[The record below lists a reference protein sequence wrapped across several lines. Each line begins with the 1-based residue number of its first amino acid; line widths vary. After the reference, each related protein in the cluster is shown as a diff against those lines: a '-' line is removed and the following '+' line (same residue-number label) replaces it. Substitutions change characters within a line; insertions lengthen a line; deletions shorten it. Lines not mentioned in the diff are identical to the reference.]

1 MEDPQVNEDTKA
13 SDIAAFENE
22 EDPDIRHKIW
32 LEKIYQGDHV
42 PQLTVR
48 AIIMGGLLGMLMSIS
63 NLYTT
68 LKLGWAFGVALTA
81 CVLSYCIWNSMRVL
95 MPKLTQMSILENAC
109 MQSTASAA
117 GYSTGS
123 TIGMAFGAYL
133 LITGVHVDGWIVF
146 WWTIATACLGVFI
159 AVPLK
164 RQLINR
170 EFLAFPGGIAC
181 ATTLRSLY
189 SHSKEAVQKAWSLVI
204 TMVAG
209 AIAGFL
215 SKGDFAWQIT
225 MHLKL
230 PEMIPF
236 SSMLIRGADLAKM
249 PGFGFEPGLL
259 MIGAGM
265 IIGMRVCASM
275 FLGSVL
281 LYFFFAPTIISMH
294 ETASEGTIL
303 RWAVWTGT
311 SILVA
316 NGLAAFAL
324 QWKTIARAFQTAG
337 SVKAG
342 ESETNAKNDQ
352 IEVPIKWLIIGLI
365 PSSILMVV
373 LEVIAFNI
381 SVPLGILT
389 VVMSF
394 VLALVACRAT
404 GETNITPIGAMGKI
418 TQLTYAFLAPSNI
431 TTNLMAA
438 SVTANAAVA
447 SADLLTDLKSGY
459 LLGAN
464 PRKQFWAQFIG
475 VFFGTIAIV
484 PAWFAMVP
492 NKEVLENY
500 YHPPS
505 TMMWKAMAEALSVI
519 TQGADQLSKVIPP
532 SAQMGILIGAFIG
545 IALAIADM
553 YAPKSIKKFLPSA
566 MGLGLSWVMVFAN
579 SFGFFVGALLGLIWT
594 KLRQKNADVYLI
606 PVASGA
612 IAGESLMCAIIAII
626 KASQAISLKL

>member
-1 MEDPQVNEDTKA
+1 MENPQVNEDTKA
-13 SDIAAFENE
+13 TDIAAFENE
-22 EDPDIRHKIW
+22 EDPDRRHKIW
-32 LEKIYQGDHV
+32 LEKIYQGDQV

-48 AIIMGGLLGMLMSIS
+48 AVIMGGLLGMLMSIS

-81 CVLSYCIWNSMRVL
+81 CVLSYCIWNSIRVL
-95 MPKLTQMSILENAC
+95 APKLTPMSILENAC

-133 LITGVHVDGWIVF
+133 LITGKHVDAWIVF
-146 WWTIATACLGVFI
+146 LWTVATACLGVFI

-170 EFLAFPGGIAC
+170 EFLAFPDGIAC

-189 SHSKEAVQKAWSLVI
+189 SQSKEAVQKAYSLVA
-204 TMVAG
+204 TMALG
-209 AIAGFL
+209 ALMGFL
-215 SKGDFAWQIT
+215 TKGDFAWQT
-225 MHLKL
+225 ALKL
-230 PEMIPF
+230 KIPEMIPF
-236 SSMLIRGADLAKM
+236 GNVVINGASLAKM

-265 IIGMRVCASM
+265 IIGMRVCTSM
-275 FLGSVL
+275 FLASIL
-281 LYFFFAPTIISMH
+281 LYFVIAPQIVSMN
-294 ETASEGTIL
+294 ETLSEGTIL

-311 SILVA
+311 SILVT

-324 QWKTIARAFQTAG
+324 QWKTIARALQSAS
-337 SVKAG
+337 SVKEQAQ
-342 ESETNAKNDQ
+342 STDT
-352 IEVPIKWLIIGLI
+352 IEVPMKWLVIGLI
-365 PSSILMVV
+365 PSSIMMVV
-373 LEVIAFNI
+373 LELIAFNI
-381 SVPLGILT
+381 SIPLGILS
-389 VVMSF
+389 VIMSF

-418 TQLTYAFLAPSNI
+418 TQLAYAFLAPTNM

-438 SVTANAAVA
+438 SVTANSAVA

-475 VFFGTIAIV
+475 VFFGSIAIV

-492 NKEVLENY
+492 NKEVLESYN
-500 YHPPS
+500 PPS
-505 TMMWKAMAEALSVI
+505 TVMWKAMAEALSVI
-519 TQGADQLSKVIPP
+519 TQSADKLSKVIPP
-532 SAQMGILIGAFIG
+532 TAQEGILIGAAIG
-545 IALAIADM
+545 IGLAIADTL
-553 YAPKSIKKFLPSA
+553 APKRVKKFLPSA
-566 MGLGLSWVMVFAN
+566 MGLGLSWVMPLIN
-579 SFGFFVGALLGLIWT
+579 SLGFMIGAVLGLIWS
-594 KLRQKNADVYLI
+594 KLRPQNAEVYLI

-626 KASQAISLKL
+626 KAGQAISGGI

>member
-32 LEKIYQGDHV
+32 LEKIYQGEHV

-95 MPKLTQMSILENAC
+95 MPKLSQMTILENAC

-146 WWTIATACLGVFI
+146 WWTVATACLGVFI

-170 EFLAFPGGIAC
+170 EFLAFPDGIAC

-215 SKGDFAWQIT
+215 SKGDFAWQIALN
-225 MHLKL
+225 LKL
-230 PEMIPF
+230 PEMLQF
-236 SSMLIRGADLAKM
+236 NSVFIRGADLAKM

-275 FLGSVL
+275 FLGSLL
-281 LYFFFAPTIISMH
+281 LYFFVAPTIIAIH
-294 ETASEGTIL
+294 ETANEGTIL

-316 NGLAAFAL
+316 NGLAAFGL
-324 QWKTIARAFQTAG
+324 QWKTIARAFQTAA

-352 IEVPIKWLIIGLI
+352 IEVPMKWLVIGLI
-365 PSSILMVV
+365 PSTILMVV
-373 LEVIAFNI
+373 LEFIAFNI
-381 SVPLGILT
+381 SIPLGILT
-389 VVMSF
+389 VIMSF

-475 VFFGTIAIV
+475 VFFGSVAIV

-492 NKEVLENY
+492 SKEVLENY

-545 IALAIADM
+545 IALAIADI
-553 YAPKSIKKFLPSA
+553 YAPKNVKKFLPSA

-579 SFGFFVGALLGLIWT
+579 SFGFFVGAVLGFVWT
-594 KLRQKNADVYLI
+594 KLRPKNADVYLV

-626 KASQAISLKL
+626 KASQAISTRL

>member
-1 MEDPQVNEDTKA
+1 MNEDTKA

-22 EDPDIRHKIW
+22 EDPDVRHKIW

-95 MPKLTQMSILENAC
+95 MPKLTQMTILENAC

-170 EFLAFPGGIAC
+170 EFLAFPDGIAC

-189 SHSKEAVQKAWSLVI
+189 SHSREAVQKAWSLVI

-215 SKGDFAWQIT
+215 SKGDFAWQIALN
-225 MHLKL
+225 LKL
-230 PEMIPF
+230 PEMISF
-236 SSMLIRGADLAKM
+236 NSVLIRGADLAKM

-281 LYFFFAPTIISMH
+281 LYFWVGPSIIAIH

-316 NGLAAFAL
+316 NGLAAFGL
-324 QWKTIARAFQTAG
+324 QWKTIARAFQTAA

-342 ESETNAKNDQ
+342 ESDESSPKHDQ
-352 IEVPIKWLIIGLI
+352 IEVPMKWLVIGLI
-365 PSSILMVV
+365 PSTILMVV
-373 LEVIAFNI
+373 LEFIAFNI

-475 VFFGTIAIV
+475 VFFGTVAIV

-545 IALAIADM
+545 IALAIADI
-553 YAPKSIKKFLPSA
+553 YAPKNVKKFLPSA

-579 SFGFFVGALLGLIWT
+579 SFGFFVGAALGLVWA
-594 KLRQKNADVYLI
+594 KLRPKNADVYLV

-626 KASQAISLKL
+626 KASQAISTRL

>member
-1 MEDPQVNEDTKA
+1 MNEDTKA

-32 LEKIYQGDHV
+32 LERIYQGDHV

-95 MPKLTQMSILENAC
+95 MPKLSQMTILENAC

-170 EFLAFPGGIAC
+170 EFLAFPDGIAC

-215 SKGDFAWQIT
+215 SKGDFAWQIALN
-225 MHLKL
+225 LKL
-230 PEMIPF
+230 PEMISF
-236 SSMLIRGADLAKM
+236 NSVLIRGADLAKM

-281 LYFFFAPTIISMH
+281 LYFWVGPSIIAIH

-316 NGLAAFAL
+316 NGLAAFGL
-324 QWKTIARAFQTAG
+324 QWKTIARAFQTAA

-352 IEVPIKWLIIGLI
+352 IEVPMKWLVIGLI
-365 PSSILMVV
+365 PSTILMVV
-373 LEVIAFNI
+373 LEFIAFNI
-381 SVPLGILT
+381 SIPLGILT

-475 VFFGTIAIV
+475 VFFGSVAIV

-492 NKEVLENY
+492 SKEVLENY

-545 IALAIADM
+545 IALAIADL
-553 YAPKSIKKFLPSA
+553 YAPKNVKKFLPSA

-579 SFGFFVGALLGLIWT
+579 SFGFFVGAVLGLIWA
-594 KLRQKNADVYLI
+594 KLRPQNADVYLV

-626 KASQAISLKL
+626 KASQAISTRL

>member
-1 MEDPQVNEDTKA
+1 MEVPQENEDTKA

-22 EDPDIRHKIW
+22 EDPDKRHRIW

-42 PQLTVR
+42 PQLTLR
-48 AIIMGGLLGMLMSIS
+48 AIVMGGLLGMLMSIS

-95 MPKLTQMSILENAC
+95 MPKLTPMSILENAC

-133 LITGVHVDGWIVF
+133 LITGKHVDGWIVL

-170 EFLAFPGGIAC
+170 EFLAFPDGIAC

-189 SHSKEAVQKAWSLVI
+189 SQSKEAVQKAYSLVI

-209 AIAGFL
+209 AITGLL
-215 SKGDFAWQIT
+215 SKGDFAWQT
-225 MHLKL
+225 ALNLKL
-230 PEMIPF
+230 PEMIPLKGMMF
-236 SSMLIRGADLAKM
+236 GADLAKM

-275 FLGSVL
+275 FIGSIL
-281 LYFFFAPTIISMH
+281 LYFFVGPAIISIH
-294 ETASEGTIL
+294 ETANEGTIL

-324 QWKTIARAFQTAG
+324 QWKTIARAFQTAA
-337 SVKAG
+337 SVKEA
-342 ESETNAKNDQ
+342 STKISNDQ
-352 IEVPIKWLIIGLI
+352 IEVPMKWLVIGLI

-373 LEVIAFNI
+373 LELIAFNI

-389 VVMSF
+389 VIMSF

-438 SVTANAAVA
+438 SVTANSAVA

-464 PRKQFWAQFIG
+464 PRKQFIAQFIG
-475 VFFGTIAIV
+475 VFFGSVAIV

-492 NKEVLENY
+492 NKDVLENY

-519 TQGADQLSKVIPP
+519 TQGADNLSKVIPP

-545 IALAIADM
+545 IILAISEI
-553 YAPKSIKKFLPSA
+553 YAPRNVKKFLPSA

-579 SFGFFVGALLGLIWT
+579 SLGFFTGAILGLIWT
-594 KLRQKNADVYLI
+594 KVRPQNADIYLV

-626 KASQAISLKL
+626 KASQAISTRL